1 MMENEK
7 THSIPENETQYKP
20 MSIRDWIITGLIFAI
35 PIVNFVMLFVWAFGS
50 KTQPSKANWAKA
62 ALIFIGISI
71 VIWLLFVTLFI
82 GSLTSNFSSK
92 TDSRLKNVAES
103 IQLDNSN
110 ANKLDDRKRTRKIY
124 DSRELTKAASINTNP
139 AGNEECYT
147 DVCLQLRNHD
157 AASKSFEIYMLNSI
171 PVAGFQC
178 DFPGINIIESDGGLL
193 KEHGYQT
200 SNSAAR
206 ILSFSMQG
214 TLIPV
219 GEGILT
225 TVFYSDSVQEVCM
238 TEIIFAGMGGEQ
250 LSNNAPEC
258 MMLN

>member
-1 MMENEK
+1 MRLSIIFVLVMMLACQTQNKKLDKAEN
-7 THSIPENETQYKP
+7 SPELAAEISSTSDSETQQE
-20 MSIRDWIITGLIFAI
+20 D
-35 PIVNFVMLFVWAFGS
+35 
-50 KTQPSKANWAKA
+50 
-62 ALIFIGISI
+62 
-71 VIWLLFVTLFI
+71 
-82 GSLTSNFSSK
+82 
-92 TDSRLKNVAES
+92 
-103 IQLDNSN
+103 IQCNQS
-110 ANKLDDRKRTRKIY
+110 
-124 DSRELTKAASINTNP
+124 
-139 AGNEECYT
+139 
-147 DVCLQLRNHD
+147 VCLQLRNHD

-200 SNSAAR
+200 SNSADR

-214 TLIPV
+214 ILIPV

-238 TEIIFAGMGGEQ
+238 TEIIFAGMAGEQ